1 MTIELRIES
10 ADLTDITATL
20 SLSPV
25 IPEITIQRETDA
37 VPLAEAL
44 QAGGIP
50 VIEVALGTSAA
61 LGAIEAIRKDC
72 PDMCVGAG
80 AAWSAER
87 ALQAASAGAEFI
99 ASPGVADAVQDV
111 ARSLR
116 LPYLSGAQTPSEL
129 AHLARRGLKAAKLFP
144 AGPAGGPAAVSMLS
158 AVFPD
163 FVFCPTGG
171 VSATTAPGY
180 LKLACVPCVAGSW
193 LATGPL
199 LAARNWNAIRR
210 LAERAAQLAN
220 YKP

>member
-1 MTIELRIES
+1 MTIELRSES
-10 ADLTDITATL
+10 ADLTDIAATL
-20 SLSPV
+20 AVAPV
-25 IPEITIQRETDA
+25 IPEVTILRETDA

-44 QAGGIP
+44 QKGGIP
-50 VIEVALGTSAA
+50 IIEVSLTSSAA

-80 AAWSAER
+80 ATWTPER

-99 ASPGVADAVQDV
+99 ASSGIADAVQDV

-116 LPYLSGAQTPSEL
+116 LPYLPGAQTPSEV
-129 AHLARRGLKAAKLFP
+129 AHLARRGLRAAKLFP
-144 AGPAGGPAAVSMLS
+144 AGPAGGPAAVSML
-158 AVFPD
+158 AGVFPD

-180 LKLACVPCVAGSW
+180 LKLPYVPCVGGGW
-193 LATGPL
+193 LATARL
-199 LAARNWNAIRR
+199 LAERNWSAIGK